1 MVATGAL
8 TAFLLPAGLSATT
21 LQLIAVS
28 AVDLDGID
36 QDSVRF
42 GEPGGDVD
50 LDLAVPFL
58 AGMDEVVVDAA
69 RLTLCGVD
77 TEVAVDGWHTVNG
90 PSGNG
95 MFVLLDHPARLRR
108 LVIAEPAAAAGQF
121 LVVRAATLGA
131 TGAATAG
138 VPLAADRDFSAGEM
152 LPPALARLGVSGQG
166 SGRLTV
172 TLPASAGQAWLVQY
186 ATGDSVAALTAV
198 TVAPQVFSVT
208 ILPAPEDVSLALRAG
223 DGAPEQPLWQ
233 HPGAMLA
240 AANQLADFTPAAGA
254 RLGQA
259 LATLNAAGG
268 AAATLGLPLRFHS
281 TRGGI
286 LGIRD
291 RRLDVSYLARPLG
304 RTPAP
309 LTLDGGWQDLALD
322 APVRPPTASKLR
334 LAGRHRGL
342 AVNPGSGVP
351 PVAAPPS
358 GVRVRSGRVVAA
370 PVAWATPPGG
380 PSPLAQVRLYAVPL
394 GETEVVCE
402 VRRDAAGAPGELIAP
417 PAVTRVERRA
427 TPGWVAF
434 GLTAPVPLAPGPLWV
449 TARTNRG
456 ELDWFAAA
464 LALDEQAGALLSLDG
479 GSTWASPDGG
489 LAPAGRPITQL
500 LDQVD
505 PGTRPPPTLQLRIG
519 AAPAGNLSLAPGA
532 ATGEYAEAV
541 PTLPS
546 TVLDALLAPDLA
558 PPTTPVTPAPASTSA
573 PGPRRRTTLSLWSPD
588 LLDLTIHALT
598 CSYDPFAAR

>member
-464 LALDEQAGALLSLDG
+464 LALDEQAGDSVEPGRRLNLGEPGRRPRARWATHHPAAGPGRPRHPPTPDPPAPDWRRAG
-479 GSTWASPDGG
+479 GQPLPGPGRCHWRVRGGRPYPAQHGPGRLAGPRPRSPHHPRHPRAWRPPRP
-489 LAPAGRPITQL
+489 LAPVA
-500 LDQVD
+500 
-505 PGTRPPPTLQLRIG
+505 
-519 AAPAGNLSLAPGA
+519 
-532 ATGEYAEAV
+532 
-541 PTLPS
+541 
-546 TVLDALLAPDLA
+546 
-558 PPTTPVTPAPASTSA
+558 
-573 PGPRRRTTLSLWSPD
+573 GPRSRSGHRISWT
-588 LLDLTIHALT
+588 
-598 CSYDPFAAR
+598 